1 MEYHFASRKRFPV
14 PKAIPINLLRSFD
27 VLTRLEDRTPDTT
40 DDESGNSFAMISE
53 FRDGGA
59 FVSTFS
65 GIGEWERHS
74 NGDELVFAVEG
85 QTDLVLLID
94 GEERRNTLDQGSL
107 IVVPKSTWHRFETN
121 GVKILSLTP
130 QPTDHYSGEVPPD

>member
-1 MEYHFASRKRFPV
+1 M

-74 NGDELVFAVEG
+74 NGDELV
-85 QTDLVLLID
+85 
-94 GEERRNTLDQGSL
+94 
-107 IVVPKSTWHRFETN
+107 
-121 GVKILSLTP
+121 
-130 QPTDHYSGEVPPD
+130 